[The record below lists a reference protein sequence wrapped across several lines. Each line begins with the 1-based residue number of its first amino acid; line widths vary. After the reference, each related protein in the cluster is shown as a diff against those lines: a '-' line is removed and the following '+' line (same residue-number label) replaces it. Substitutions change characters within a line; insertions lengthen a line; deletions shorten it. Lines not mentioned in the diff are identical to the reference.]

1 MPHCILVLRLIGIVY
16 DLYDGHQ
23 PQETLSASN
32 KLVALVRRPT
42 ILEIYGHTLF
52 PAAFLVG
59 PQFPMKRY
67 LDFVTRVYSNPV
79 SVKKRAICNNT
90 NYSNCRRRPERHQT
104 ASNQQLDD
112 FCWVLFI

>member
-79 SVKKRAICNNT
+79 SVKKG
-90 NYSNCRRRPERHQT
+90 
-104 ASNQQLDD
+104 
-112 FCWVLFI
+112 LFVTILIIQIVGDARKGTRLHRISS